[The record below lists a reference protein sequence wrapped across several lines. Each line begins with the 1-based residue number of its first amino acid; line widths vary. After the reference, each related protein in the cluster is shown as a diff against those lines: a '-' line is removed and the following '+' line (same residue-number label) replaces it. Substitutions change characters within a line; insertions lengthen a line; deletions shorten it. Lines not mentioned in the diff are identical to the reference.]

1 MKITETCI
9 DCLLSRVK
17 LECALCHASPSLTE
31 ATMTGCRSVMNEIR
45 SAPLSHPQIASR
57 IHRRAYEL
65 LENPDPFAELKRQG
79 NRQATEVC
87 KEVRDNLLT
96 FRDYVLASV
105 IANTFDYGVK
115 GHTVEENFSVFFL
128 REFARGLTV
137 DHTDKIASLCS
148 RVVYLSDNCGEIVLD
163 RLLIEYLKGQGSHVT
178 LAVKEAP
185 ILNDA
190 TLQDARDLGLDTI
203 ADQLTTTAGVPRLG
217 YAGKLFLTISGRQFP
232 GARSLSQKGWQILSP
247 CQRWTICLQWHIC
260 WQRNVNLL
268 QMSWASRW
276 FKDCHAAV
284 VVSQWQRAGSCA
296 QAPS

>member
-17 LECALCHASPSLTE
+17 LECTLVHASPCLTE
-31 ATMTGCRSVMNEIR
+31 ATMRGCRTITNEIR
-45 SAPLSHPQIASR
+45 AQQLSHPQIASR

-65 LENPDPFAELKRQG
+65 LENPDPFAELKREG

-87 KEVRDNLLT
+87 REVRNELRT

-105 IANTFDYGVK
+105 IGNTFDYGVK
-115 GHTVEENFSVFFL
+115 GHIVEENFSVFF
-128 REFARGLTV
+128 RKEFLKGLSV
-137 DHTDKIASLCS
+137 DHTDKIAPLCS

-190 TLQDARDLGLDTI
+190 TLRDARDLGLDTI
-203 ADQLTTTAGVPRLG
+203 ADLVTTTGGGAEIGICMDSIPDDLRRAISRCTIIIAKGMGNFESLYEMDNLPPVAYLLAAKCKPVADELGVSVGSKIAVL
-217 YAGKLFLTISGRQFP
+217 
-232 GARSLSQKGWQILSP
+232 RS
-247 CQRWTICLQWHIC
+247 
-260 WQRNVNLL
+260 
-268 QMSWASRW
+268 
-276 FKDCHAAV
+276 
-284 VVSQWQRAGSCA
+284 
-296 QAPS
+296 

>member
-1 MKITETCI
+1 
-9 DCLLSRVK
+9 
-17 LECALCHASPSLTE
+17 
-31 ATMTGCRSVMNEIR
+31 MNEIR

-65 LENPDPFAELKRQG
+65 LQNPDPFAELKRLG

-128 REFARGLTV
+128 REFSRGLTV

-163 RLLIEYLKGQGSHVT
+163 RLLIEYLKGLGSHVT

-190 TLQDARDLGLDTI
+190 TLQDAWDLGLDTI
-203 ADQLTTTAGVPRLG
+203 ADKLTTTGGGAEIGICREIIPDDLRQAISRCTIIIAKGMANFESLSEMDNLPPVAYLLAAKCKPVADELGVPVG
-217 YAGKLFLTISGRQFP
+217 SKIAM
-232 GARSLSQKGWQILSP
+232 
-247 CQRWTICLQWHIC
+247 LQ
-260 WQRNVNLL
+260 
-268 QMSWASRW
+268 
-276 FKDCHAAV
+276 
-284 VVSQWQRAGSCA
+284 
-296 QAPS
+296 P

>member
-1 MKITETCI
+1 MKITEACI

-17 LECALCHASPSLTE
+17 LECALCHASPLLTE
-31 ATMTGCRSVMNEIR
+31 ATMTGCRNIMNEIR

-65 LENPDPFAELKRQG
+65 LQNPDPFAELKQLG

-87 KEVRDNLLT
+87 KEVRGNLLT

-128 REFARGLTV
+128 REFSRGLTV

-163 RLLIEYLKGQGSHVT
+163 RLLIEYLKGLGSHVT

-190 TLQDARDLGLDTI
+190 TLQDAWDLGLDTI
-203 ADQLTTTAGVPRLG
+203 ADKLTTTGGGAEIGICREIIPDDLRQAISRCTIIIAKGMANFESLSEMDNLPPVAYLLAAKCKPVADELGVPVG
-217 YAGKLFLTISGRQFP
+217 SKIAM
-232 GARSLSQKGWQILSP
+232 
-247 CQRWTICLQWHIC
+247 LQ
-260 WQRNVNLL
+260 
-268 QMSWASRW
+268 S
-276 FKDCHAAV
+276 
-284 VVSQWQRAGSCA
+284 
-296 QAPS
+296 